1 MDLLRQLHDAE
12 RLTIVMVTHNLNV
25 VANYYALEAAQPNP
39 GYLEKLG
46 PERYNR
52 LMRMG
57 TMVDMGIKV
66 ALSQDYPS
74 LPINPFLHL
83 HAAVTRS
90 LVGESEILGPESEK
104 LTVAEAIRAY
114 TLDAAYAVE
123 AESYSGSL
131 EVGKHADF
139 IVLDRNLFEIPE
151 DDIVETQVLRTVVN
165 GRTVFDRGT
174 VD

>member
-1 MDLLRQLHDAE
+1 
-12 RLTIVMVTHNLNV
+12 
-25 VANYYALEAAQPNP
+25 
-39 GYLEKLG
+39 
-46 PERYNR
+46 
-52 LMRMG
+52 MG

-74 LPINPFLHL
+74 MPINPFPHL

-90 LVGESEILGPESEK
+90 LVGDSEVLGPESEK
-104 LTVAEAIRAY
+104 LNVAQAIRAY

-131 EVGKHADF
+131 EVGKRADF

-151 DDIVETQVLRTVVN
+151 DDIVDTKVLETNLGGKVVYES
-165 GRTVFDRGT
+165 DRKST
-174 VD
+174 D